1 MNFESLHEF
10 DESATHLERT
20 WPVLLRG
27 FYEALVQQGFLES
40 QAWELTLE
48 LMTALCGTL
57 QSAREA

>member
-1 MNFESLHEF
+1 MNLESLHEF

-27 FYEALVQQGFLES
+27 FYEALVQQGFL
-40 QAWELTLE
+40 AWELTLE
-48 LMTALCGTL
+48 LMTAFCGTL